1 MRLPDFRIEILI
13 RRIDKKVII
22 TNCLSGVHS
31 PTLTKE
37 KPNQILSGGGRTKQ
51 QANKNT
57 WAHIQT
63 HTCTPT
69 PLTLNPWLNPF
80 SQTDI
85 KRSKKKKS
93 YCVFGFPRLA
103 VVILEAYE
111 GLQARATFSHVSQR
125 SAVSQVD
132 VEVGSGLLYY
142 FFKMLF
148 REASEFWTVNT
159 AICSSLALTKGDAPY
174 NLWTTPRTCWRV
186 LALRHFVAETPARLF
201 FPSVP

>member
-22 TNCLSGVHS
+22 TNCLSAVHS

-69 PLTLNPWLNPF
+69 SLTLNPWLNPF

-85 KRSKKKKS
+85 KRSKKEKKKATVS
-93 YCVFGFPRLA
+93 SAFPGSPLLFWKRMKDYRLA
-103 VVILEAYE
+103 QLSRTFHSGARWVRWMWKWARGCFIILKKCCFGKPPNFE
-111 GLQARATFSHVSQR
+111 Q
-125 SAVSQVD
+125 
-132 VEVGSGLLYY
+132 
-142 FFKMLF
+142 
-148 REASEFWTVNT
+148 
-159 AICSSLALTKGDAPY
+159 
-174 NLWTTPRTCWRV
+174 
-186 LALRHFVAETPARLF
+186 
-201 FPSVP
+201 

>member
-22 TNCLSGVHS
+22 TNCLSAVHS

-69 PLTLNPWLNPF
+69 ALTLNPWLNPF

-85 KRSKKKKS
+85 KRSKKKKKKKKKLLCLRLS
-93 YCVFGFPRLA
+93 PARRCYFGSVWRITGSRNFLA
-103 VVILEAYE
+103 RFTAERGE
-111 GLQARATFSHVSQR
+111 SGGF
-125 SAVSQVD
+125 
-132 VEVGSGLLYY
+132 GSGLGAAL
-142 FFKMLF
+142 LF
-148 REASEFWTVNT
+148 
-159 AICSSLALTKGDAPY
+159 
-174 NLWTTPRTCWRV
+174 
-186 LALRHFVAETPARLF
+186 
-201 FPSVP
+201 